1 MHTRR
6 YLRISSLRMRLMFG
20 AAVTVSVFMLA
31 LFPALQ
37 QVFTATLEESIEQR
51 LAADASAL
59 ISAAQIVKGQLH
71 MPEKLPDEEF
81 DILPARQLGFIYGN
95 KGGLLW
101 RSRSSENVTI
111 NYQPKYDGHGH
122 DFVRAKD
129 TQGREFFIY
138 DVEVDLLRGQSA
150 DFSIVTMQPVSDYQS
165 MYDSLRQQL
174 YVWLGLA
181 LLLLLGFLWL
191 GLGWGIRS
199 LRSLSAELDD
209 VENGKRASLSDE
221 HPRELLRL
229 TRSLNRL
236 LDSERQ
242 QSERYR
248 HSLDDL
254 AHSLKTPLAVLQGVG
269 EVLSVQSDS
278 AEQARILQGQV
289 NRMSQQ
295 VSYQLQRASLRKSG
309 LLRYSVKLQPLL
321 ESLLDALGKVY
332 REKRVQVSQVLT
344 AELRVPVEKGA
355 LLELLGNILEN
366 AYRLCVGEIRISA
379 HLTTTHCELIVEDDG
394 PGVPAHQRERILKRG
409 ERLDTQYPGQG
420 IGTAVVKDI
429 IDSYGGQLFVEDSV
443 LGGAQFRIIFP
454 LNQADALSRF

>member
-1 MHTRR
+1 M
-6 YLRISSLRMRLMFG
+6 LG
-20 AAVTVSVFMLA
+20 AVVTVLLFMLA

-37 QVFTATLEESIEQR
+37 KVFTLALEESIEQR

-59 ISAAQIVKGQLH
+59 ISAARISKGQLR

-81 DILPARQLGFIYGN
+81 DILAARQLGFIYDSQGV
-95 KGGLLW
+95 LVW
-101 RSRSSENVTI
+101 RSRSSQQETI
-111 NYQPKYDGHGH
+111 NYQPKYDGHGY
-122 DFVRAKD
+122 DFLRVKD
-129 TQGREFFIY
+129 TEGREFFVY

-150 DFSIVTMQPVSDYQS
+150 AFSIVTMQPVSDYKS

-174 YVWLGLA
+174 YVWLGFA

-199 LRSLSAELDD
+199 LRTLSAELDE
-209 VENGKRASLSDE
+209 VENGTRASLSDE

-236 LDSERQ
+236 LESERQ

-269 EVLSVQSDS
+269 DVMATQPANS
-278 AEQARILQGQV
+278 EQARTLQGQV

-309 LLRYSVKLQPLL
+309 LLRYSVTLKPLVD
-321 ESLLDALGKVY
+321 SLVEALDKVY
-332 REKRVQVSQVLT
+332 RDKRVTVSSDFSID
-344 AELRVPVEKGA
+344 LRIPVEQAA
-355 LLELLGNILEN
+355 LLELLGNLLEN
-366 AYRLCVGEIRISA
+366 AYRLCVSEIRIRA
-379 HLTTTHCELIVEDDG
+379 QVLNNYCELAVEDDG
-394 PGVPAHQRERILKRG
+394 PGVPRHQRERILQRG

-429 IDSYGGQLFVEDSV
+429 IDSYNGQLFVEEST
-443 LGGAQFRIIFP
+443 LGGAQFRIRFP
-454 LNQADALSRF
+454 RH

>member
-1 MHTRR
+1 MQHMHRDKKVT
-6 YLRISSLRMRLMFG
+6 SLRMRLMLG
-20 AAVTVSVFMLA
+20 AAVTVSLFMLA
-31 LFPALQ
+31 LSPALQ
-37 QVFTATLEESIEQR
+37 QVFTQSLEQAIEQR

-59 ISAAQIVKGQLH
+59 ISAARINNGQLQ

-81 DILPARQLGFIYGN
+81 DILPARQLGFIYDD
-95 KGGLLW
+95 KGTVLW
-101 RSRSSENVTI
+101 RSRSSEDVKI

-122 DFVRAKD
+122 EFLRAKD
-129 TQGREFFIY
+129 SEGREFFIY
-138 DVEVDLLRGQSA
+138 DVEVDLLRGKSA
-150 DFSIVTMQPVSDYQS
+150 DFSIVTMQPVSDYQK

-174 YVWLGLA
+174 YVWLGFA

-209 VENGKRASLSDE
+209 VETGKRAALSDE

-236 LDSERQ
+236 LESERQ

-269 EVLSVQSDS
+269 EVLAARPDN
-278 AEQARILQGQV
+278 AEQAGTLLGQV

-295 VSYQLQRASLRKSG
+295 ISYQLQRASLRKSG
-309 LLRYSVKLQPLL
+309 LLRYQVKLQPLL
-321 ESLLDALGKVY
+321 SSLLVALDKVY
-332 REKRVQVSQVLT
+332 RDKNVRVQQDFS
-344 AELRVPVEKGA
+344 AELRVPVEQGA

-366 AYRLCVGEIRISA
+366 AYRLSVSEIRISA
-379 HLTTTHCELIVEDDG
+379 QLTENCCELIVEDDG
-394 PGVPAHQRERILKRG
+394 PGVPRHQRERILQRG

-420 IGTAVVKDI
+420 IGIAVVKDI
-429 IDSYGGQLFVEDSV
+429 IGSYGGEFFVEDSD
-443 LGGAQFRIIFP
+443 LGGAQFRVVFP
-454 LNQADALSRF
+454 LN

>member
-1 MHTRR
+1 MQHMHRDKKVT
-6 YLRISSLRMRLMFG
+6 SLRMRLMLG
-20 AAVTVSVFMLA
+20 AAVTVSLFMLA

-37 QVFTATLEESIEQR
+37 QVFTQSLEQAIEQR

-59 ISAAQIVKGQLH
+59 ISAARINNGQLQ

-81 DILPARQLGFIYGN
+81 DILPARQLGFIYDD
-95 KGGLLW
+95 KGTVLW
-101 RSRSSENVTI
+101 RSRSSEDVKI
-111 NYQPKYDGHGH
+111 NYQPKYDGYGH
-122 DFVRAKD
+122 EFLRAKD
-129 TQGREFFIY
+129 SEGREFFIY
-138 DVEVDLLRGQSA
+138 DVEVDLLRGKSA
-150 DFSIVTMQPVSDYQS
+150 DFSIVTMQPVSDYQK

-174 YVWLGLA
+174 YVWLGFA

-209 VENGKRASLSDE
+209 VETGKRAALSDE

-236 LDSERQ
+236 LESERQ

-269 EVLSVQSDS
+269 EVLAARPDN
-278 AEQARILQGQV
+278 AEQAGTLLGQV

-295 VSYQLQRASLRKSG
+295 ISYQLQRASLRKSG
-309 LLRYSVKLQPLL
+309 LLRYQVKLQPLL
-321 ESLLDALGKVY
+321 SSLLVALDKVY
-332 REKRVQVSQVLT
+332 RDKNVRVQQDFS
-344 AELRVPVEKGA
+344 AELRVPVEQGA

-366 AYRLCVGEIRISA
+366 AYRLSVSEIRISA
-379 HLTTTHCELIVEDDG
+379 QLTENCCELIVEDDG
-394 PGVPAHQRERILKRG
+394 PGVPRHQRERILQRG

-420 IGTAVVKDI
+420 IGIAVVKDI
-429 IDSYGGQLFVEDSV
+429 IGSYGGEFFVEDSD
-443 LGGAQFRIIFP
+443 LGGAQFRVVFP
-454 LNQADALSRF
+454 LN

>member
-1 MHTRR
+1 MQHMHRDKKVT
-6 YLRISSLRMRLMFG
+6 SLRMRLMLG
-20 AAVTVSVFMLA
+20 AAVTVSLFMLA

-37 QVFTATLEESIEQR
+37 QVFTQSLEQAIEQR

-59 ISAAQIVKGQLH
+59 ISAARINNGQLQ

-81 DILPARQLGFIYGN
+81 DILPARQLGFIYDD
-95 KGGLLW
+95 KGTVLW
-101 RSRSSENVTI
+101 RSRSSEDVKI

-122 DFVRAKD
+122 EFLRAKD
-129 TQGREFFIY
+129 SEGREFFIY
-138 DVEVDLLRGQSA
+138 DVEVDLLRGKSA
-150 DFSIVTMQPVSDYQS
+150 DFSIVTMQPVSDYQK

-174 YVWLGLA
+174 YVWLGFA

-209 VENGKRASLSDE
+209 VETGKRAALSDE

-236 LDSERQ
+236 LESERQ

-269 EVLSVQSDS
+269 EVLAARPDN
-278 AEQARILQGQV
+278 AEQAGTLLGQV

-295 VSYQLQRASLRKSG
+295 ISYQLQRASLRKSG
-309 LLRYSVKLQPLL
+309 LLRYQVKLQPLL
-321 ESLLDALGKVY
+321 SSLLVALDKVY
-332 REKRVQVSQVLT
+332 RDKNVRVQQDFS
-344 AELRVPVEKGA
+344 AELRVPVEQGA

-366 AYRLCVGEIRISA
+366 AYRLSVSEIRISA
-379 HLTTTHCELIVEDDG
+379 QLTENCCELIVEDDG
-394 PGVPAHQRERILKRG
+394 PGVPKHQRERILQRG

-420 IGTAVVKDI
+420 IGIAVVKDI
-429 IDSYGGQLFVEDSV
+429 IGSYGGEFFVEDSD
-443 LGGAQFRIIFP
+443 LGGAQFRVVFP
-454 LNQADALSRF
+454 LN

>member
-1 MHTRR
+1 MQHMHRDKKVT
-6 YLRISSLRMRLMFG
+6 SLRMRLMLG
-20 AAVTVSVFMLA
+20 AAVTVSLFMLA

-37 QVFTATLEESIEQR
+37 QVFTQSLEQAIEQR

-59 ISAAQIVKGQLH
+59 ISAARINNGQLQ

-81 DILPARQLGFIYGN
+81 DILPARQLGFIYDD
-95 KGGLLW
+95 KGTVLW
-101 RSRSSENVTI
+101 RSRSSEDVKI

-122 DFVRAKD
+122 EFLRAKD
-129 TQGREFFIY
+129 SEGREFFIY
-138 DVEVDLLRGQSA
+138 DVEVDLLRGKSA
-150 DFSIVTMQPVSDYQS
+150 DFSIVTMQPVSDYQK

-174 YVWLGLA
+174 YVWLGFA

-209 VENGKRASLSDE
+209 VETGKRAALSDE

-236 LDSERQ
+236 LESERQ

-269 EVLSVQSDS
+269 EVLAARPDN
-278 AEQARILQGQV
+278 AEQAGTLLGQI

-295 VSYQLQRASLRKSG
+295 ISYQLQRASLRKSG
-309 LLRYSVKLQPLL
+309 LLRYQVKLQPLL
-321 ESLLDALGKVY
+321 SSLLVALDKVY
-332 REKRVQVSQVLT
+332 RDKNVRVQQDFS
-344 AELRVPVEKGA
+344 AELRVPVEQGA

-366 AYRLCVGEIRISA
+366 AYRLSVSEIRISA
-379 HLTTTHCELIVEDDG
+379 QLTENCCELIVEDDG
-394 PGVPAHQRERILKRG
+394 PGVPRHQRERILQRG

-420 IGTAVVKDI
+420 IGIAVVKDI
-429 IDSYGGQLFVEDSV
+429 IGSYGGEFFVEDSD
-443 LGGAQFRIIFP
+443 LGGAQFRVVFP
-454 LNQADALSRF
+454 LN

>member
-1 MHTRR
+1 MLVRR
-6 YLRISSLRMRLMFG
+6 NKKTSSLRVRLMLG
-20 AAVTVSVFMLA
+20 AAVTVSLFMLA

-37 QVFTATLEESIEQR
+37 RVFTTALEESIEQR

-59 ISAAQIVKGQLH
+59 ISAARISKGKLR

-81 DILPARQLGFIYGN
+81 DILPAQQLGFIYDN
-95 KGGLLW
+95 KGTLLW
-101 RSRSSENVTI
+101 RSRSASDVGI
-111 NYQPKYDGHGH
+111 SYQPKYDGHGH
-122 DFVRAKD
+122 EFRRKKD
-129 TQGREFFIY
+129 REGREFFVY
-138 DVEVDLLRGQSA
+138 DVEVNLLRGQSA
-150 DFSIVTMQPVSDYQS
+150 AFSIVTMQPVSDYQA
-165 MYDSLRQQL
+165 MYDNLRRQL
-174 YVWLGLA
+174 YVWLGFA

-209 VENGKRASLSDE
+209 VETGKRAGLSDE

-236 LDSERQ
+236 LESERQ

-269 EVLSVQSDS
+269 EVISAQPGNSD
-278 AEQARILQGQV
+278 QAGTLQGQV

-295 VSYQLQRASLRKSG
+295 ISYQLQRASLRKSG
-309 LLRYSVKLQPLL
+309 LLRYQVKLKPLL
-321 ESLLDALGKVY
+321 NSLIEALDKVY
-332 REKRVQVSQVLT
+332 RDKRVVVTRNFS
-344 AELRVPVEKGA
+344 AELRVPVEQGA
-355 LLELLGNILEN
+355 LLELLGNVLEN
-366 AYRLCVGEIRISA
+366 AYRLCIKDIRITAQLSE
-379 HLTTTHCELIVEDDG
+379 TECELIVEDDG
-394 PGVPAHQRERILKRG
+394 PGVPKHQRERILKRG

-429 IDSYGGQLFVEDSV
+429 IDSYGGQLFVEDST

-454 LNQADALSRF
+454 LN

>member
-1 MHTRR
+1 MQMGKNNKA
-6 YLRISSLRMRLMFG
+6 LSLRMRLMLG
-20 AAVTVSVFMLA
+20 AAVTVSLFMLA

-37 QVFTATLEESIEQR
+37 QVFTAALEESIEQR

-59 ISAAQIVKGQLH
+59 ISAARITKGKLR

-81 DILPARQLGFIYGN
+81 DILPARQLGFIYDSNGA
-95 KGGLLW
+95 LLW
-101 RSRSSENVTI
+101 KSRSLDYVEI
-111 NYQPKYDGHGH
+111 NYKPKYDGHGH
-122 DFVRAKD
+122 EFLRVKKAD
-129 TQGREFFIY
+129 GREFFVY
-138 DVEVDLLRGQSA
+138 DVEVNLLRGQSA
-150 DFSIVTMQPVSDYQS
+150 AVSVVTMQPVSDYQV
-165 MYDSLRQQL
+165 MYNNLRQQL

-209 VENGKRASLSDE
+209 VETGKRAGLSDE

-236 LDSERQ
+236 LESERQ

-254 AHSLKTPLAVLQGVG
+254 AHSLKTPLTVLQGVA
-269 EVLSVQSDS
+269 EVIS
-278 AEQARILQGQV
+278 AQPGNDDQARTLQGQV
-289 NRMSQQ
+289 KRMSQQ
-295 VSYQLQRASLRKSG
+295 ISYQLQRASLRKSG
-309 LLRYSVKLQPLL
+309 LLRYQVKLKPLL
-321 ESLLDALGKVY
+321 SSLLEALDKVY
-332 REKRVQVSQVLT
+332 RDKQVKVTCNFS
-344 AELRVPVEKGA
+344 AELRVPVERGA

-366 AYRLCVGEIRISA
+366 AYRLCINEIRITAKLSD
-379 HLTTTHCELIVEDDG
+379 TGCELMVEDDG
-394 PGVPAHQRERILKRG
+394 PGVPKHQRERILKRG

-429 IDSYGGQLFVEDSV
+429 IDSYGGQLFVEDSA
-443 LGGAQFRIIFP
+443 LGGAQFRIVFP
-454 LNQADALSRF
+454 LN

>member
-1 MHTRR
+1 MHRDKKVT
-6 YLRISSLRMRLMFG
+6 SLRMRLMLG
-20 AAVTVSVFMLA
+20 AAVTVSLFMLA

-37 QVFTATLEESIEQR
+37 QVFTQSLEQAIEQR

-59 ISAAQIVKGQLH
+59 ISAARINNGQLQ

-81 DILPARQLGFIYGN
+81 DILPARQLGFIYDD
-95 KGGLLW
+95 KGTVLW
-101 RSRSSENVTI
+101 RSRSSEDVKI

-122 DFVRAKD
+122 EFLRAKD
-129 TQGREFFIY
+129 SEGREFFIY
-138 DVEVDLLRGQSA
+138 DVEVDLLRGKNA
-150 DFSIVTMQPVSDYQS
+150 DFSIVTMQPVSDYQK

-174 YVWLGLA
+174 YVWLGFA

-209 VENGKRASLSDE
+209 VETGKRAALSDE

-236 LDSERQ
+236 LESERQ

-269 EVLSVQSDS
+269 EVLAARPDN
-278 AEQARILQGQV
+278 AEQAGTLLGQV

-295 VSYQLQRASLRKSG
+295 ISYQLQRASLRKSG
-309 LLRYSVKLQPLL
+309 LLRYQVKLQPLL
-321 ESLLDALGKVY
+321 SSLLVALDKVY
-332 REKRVQVSQVLT
+332 RDKNVRVQQDFS
-344 AELRVPVEKGA
+344 AELRVPVEQGA

-366 AYRLCVGEIRISA
+366 AYRLSVSEIRISA
-379 HLTTTHCELIVEDDG
+379 QLTENCCELIVEDDG
-394 PGVPAHQRERILKRG
+394 PGVPRHQRERILQRG

-420 IGTAVVKDI
+420 IGIAVVKDI
-429 IDSYGGQLFVEDSV
+429 IGSYGGEFFVEDSD
-443 LGGAQFRIIFP
+443 LGGAQFRVVFP
-454 LNQADALSRF
+454 LN

>member
-1 MHTRR
+1 MHMRKNNKA
-6 YLRISSLRMRLMFG
+6 SSLQVRLMLG

-37 QVFTATLEESIEQR
+37 QVFTSALEESIEQR

-59 ISAAQIVKGQLH
+59 ISAARITQGKLS

-81 DILPARQLGFIYGN
+81 DILPARQMGFIYDN
-95 KGGLLW
+95 KGSLLW
-101 RSRSSENVTI
+101 RSRSSENVKI
-111 NYQPKYDGHGH
+111 NYNPKYDGHGH
-122 DFVRAKD
+122 EFLRALDEEGRKFFV
-129 TQGREFFIY
+129 Y
-138 DVEVDLLRGQSA
+138 DVEVNLLRGQSA
-150 DFSIVTMQPVSDYQS
+150 AFSIVTMQPVSDYQV
-165 MYDSLRQQL
+165 MYDNLRQQL

-209 VENGKRASLSDE
+209 VETGKRAALSDE

-236 LDSERQ
+236 LESERQ

-269 EVLSVQSDS
+269 EVISEQQSN
-278 AEQARILQGQV
+278 AEQARTLQGQV
-289 NRMSQQ
+289 NRMNQQ
-295 VSYQLQRASLRKSG
+295 ISYQLQRASLRKSG
-309 LLRYSVKLQPLL
+309 LLRYQVKLKPLL
-321 ESLLDALGKVY
+321 ASLIEALDKVY
-332 REKRVQVSQVLT
+332 RDKRVVISQDYS
-344 AELRVPVEKGA
+344 AELRVPVEQGA

-366 AYRLCVGEIRISA
+366 AYRLCISEIRITA
-379 HLTTTHCELIVEDDG
+379 RLTETDCELIVEDDG
-394 PGVPAHQRERILKRG
+394 PGVPKHQRERILKRG

-429 IDSYGGQLFVEDSV
+429 IDSYGGQLFVEDST
-443 LGGAQFRIIFP
+443 LGGAQFRVIFP
-454 LNQADALSRF
+454 LN

>member
-1 MHTRR
+1 MQHMHRDKKVT
-6 YLRISSLRMRLMFG
+6 SLRMRLMLG
-20 AAVTVSVFMLA
+20 AAVTVSLFMLA

-37 QVFTATLEESIEQR
+37 QVFTQSLEQAIEQR

-59 ISAAQIVKGQLH
+59 ISAARINNGQLQ

-81 DILPARQLGFIYGN
+81 DILPARQLGFIYDD
-95 KGGLLW
+95 KGTVLW
-101 RSRSSENVTI
+101 RSRSSEDVKI
-111 NYQPKYDGHGH
+111 NYQPKHDGHGH
-122 DFVRAKD
+122 EFLRAKD
-129 TQGREFFIY
+129 SEGREFFIY
-138 DVEVDLLRGQSA
+138 DVEVDLLRGKSA
-150 DFSIVTMQPVSDYQS
+150 DFSIVTMQPVSDYQK

-174 YVWLGLA
+174 YVWLGFA

-209 VENGKRASLSDE
+209 VETGKRAALSDE

-236 LDSERQ
+236 LESERQ

-269 EVLSVQSDS
+269 EVLAARPDN
-278 AEQARILQGQV
+278 AEQAGTLLGQV

-295 VSYQLQRASLRKSG
+295 ISYQLQRASLRKSG
-309 LLRYSVKLQPLL
+309 LLRYQVKLQPLL
-321 ESLLDALGKVY
+321 SSLLVALDKVY
-332 REKRVQVSQVLT
+332 RDKNVRVQQDFS
-344 AELRVPVEKGA
+344 AELRVPVEQGA

-366 AYRLCVGEIRISA
+366 AYRLSVSEIRISA
-379 HLTTTHCELIVEDDG
+379 QLTENCCELIVEDDG
-394 PGVPAHQRERILKRG
+394 PGVPRHQRERILQRG

-420 IGTAVVKDI
+420 IGIAVVKDI
-429 IDSYGGQLFVEDSV
+429 IGSYGGEFFVEDSD
-443 LGGAQFRIIFP
+443 LGGAQFRVVFP
-454 LNQADALSRF
+454 LN

>member
-1 MHTRR
+1 MQHMHRDKKVT
-6 YLRISSLRMRLMFG
+6 SLRMRLMLG
-20 AAVTVSVFMLA
+20 AAVTVSLFMLA

-37 QVFTATLEESIEQR
+37 HVFTQSLEQAIEQR

-59 ISAAQIVKGQLH
+59 ISAARINNGQLQ

-81 DILPARQLGFIYGN
+81 DILPARQLGFIYDD
-95 KGGLLW
+95 KGTVLW
-101 RSRSSENVTI
+101 RSRSSEDVKI

-122 DFVRAKD
+122 EFLRAKD
-129 TQGREFFIY
+129 SEGREFFIY
-138 DVEVDLLRGQSA
+138 DVEVDLLRGKSA
-150 DFSIVTMQPVSDYQS
+150 DFSIVTMQPVSDYQK

-174 YVWLGLA
+174 YVWLGFA

-209 VENGKRASLSDE
+209 VETGKRAALSDE

-236 LDSERQ
+236 LESERQ

-269 EVLSVQSDS
+269 EVLAARPDN
-278 AEQARILQGQV
+278 AEQAGTLLGQV

-295 VSYQLQRASLRKSG
+295 ISYQLQRASLRKSG
-309 LLRYSVKLQPLL
+309 LLRYQVKLQPLL
-321 ESLLDALGKVY
+321 NSLLVALDKVY
-332 REKRVQVSQVLT
+332 RDKNVRVQQDFS
-344 AELRVPVEKGA
+344 AELRVPVEQGA

-366 AYRLCVGEIRISA
+366 AYRLSVSEIRISA
-379 HLTTTHCELIVEDDG
+379 QLTENCCELIVEDDG
-394 PGVPAHQRERILKRG
+394 PGVPRHQRERILQRG

-420 IGTAVVKDI
+420 IGIAVVKDI
-429 IDSYGGQLFVEDSV
+429 IGSYGGEFFVEDSD
-443 LGGAQFRIIFP
+443 LGGAQFRVVFP
-454 LNQADALSRF
+454 LN

>member
-1 MHTRR
+1 MHMRKNNKA
-6 YLRISSLRMRLMFG
+6 SSLRVRLMLG

-37 QVFTATLEESIEQR
+37 QVFTSALEESIEQR

-59 ISAAQIVKGQLH
+59 ISAARITQGILR

-81 DILPARQLGFIYGN
+81 DILPARQLGFIYDN
-95 KGGLLW
+95 KGSLLW
-101 RSRSSENVTI
+101 RSRSSENVKI
-111 NYQPKYDGHGH
+111 DYNPKYDGHGH
-122 DFVRAKD
+122 EFLRAQD
-129 TQGREFFIY
+129 AQGREFFVY
-138 DVEVDLLRGQSA
+138 DVEVNLLRGQSA
-150 DFSIVTMQPVSDYQS
+150 AFSIVTMQPVSDYQV
-165 MYDSLRQQL
+165 MYDNLRQQL

-209 VENGKRASLSDE
+209 VETGKRAALSDE

-236 LDSERQ
+236 LESERQ

-254 AHSLKTPLAVLQGVG
+254 AHSLKTPLAVLQGMG
-269 EVLSVQSDS
+269 EVISAQPSN
-278 AEQARILQGQV
+278 AEQARTLQGQV
-289 NRMSQQ
+289 NRMNQQ
-295 VSYQLQRASLRKSG
+295 ISYQLQRASLRKSG
-309 LLRYSVKLQPLL
+309 LLRYQVKLKPLL
-321 ESLLDALGKVY
+321 ASLIEALDKVY
-332 REKRVQVSQVLT
+332 RDKHVVVKQNYSAQ
-344 AELRVPVEKGA
+344 LRVPVEQGA

-366 AYRLCVGEIRISA
+366 AYRLCISEIRITA
-379 HLTTTHCELIVEDDG
+379 RLTETDCELIVEDDG
-394 PGVPAHQRERILKRG
+394 PGVPKHQRERILKRG

-429 IDSYGGQLFVEDSV
+429 IDSYGGQLFVEDST
-443 LGGAQFRIIFP
+443 LGGAQFRVIFP
-454 LNQADALSRF
+454 LH

>member
-59 ISAAQIVKGQLH
+59 ISAARIVKGQLR

-111 NYQPKYDGHGH
+111 NYQPKYDGYGH
-122 DFVRAKD
+122 DFLRAKD

-174 YVWLGLA
+174 YVWLGLT

-254 AHSLKTPLAVLQGVG
+254 AHSLKTPLAVLQGVA
-269 EVLSVQSDS
+269 EVLSVQPDS

-295 VSYQLQRASLRKSG
+295 ISYQLQRASLRKSG

-332 REKRVQVSQVLT
+332 RDKRVQVSQVFAT
-344 AELRVPVEKGA
+344 ELRVPVEKGA

-366 AYRLCVGEIRISA
+366 AYRLCISEIRISA
-379 HLTTTHCELIVEDDG
+379 HLTSNHCELIVEDDG

-443 LGGAQFRIIFP
+443 LGGAQFRIVFP
-454 LNQADALSRF
+454 LNQTDA

>member
-1 MHTRR
+1 MQHMHRDKKVT
-6 YLRISSLRMRLMFG
+6 SLRMRLMLG
-20 AAVTVSVFMLA
+20 AAVTVSLFMLA

-37 QVFTATLEESIEQR
+37 QVFTQSLEQAIEQR

-59 ISAAQIVKGQLH
+59 ISAARINNGQLQ

-81 DILPARQLGFIYGN
+81 DILPARQLGFIYDD
-95 KGGLLW
+95 KGTVLW
-101 RSRSSENVTI
+101 RSRSSEDVKI

-122 DFVRAKD
+122 EFLRAKD
-129 TQGREFFIY
+129 SEGREFFIY
-138 DVEVDLLRGQSA
+138 DVEVDLLRGKSA
-150 DFSIVTMQPVSDYQS
+150 DFSIVTMQPVSDYQK

-174 YVWLGLA
+174 YVWLGFA

-209 VENGKRASLSDE
+209 VETGKRAALSDE

-236 LDSERQ
+236 LESERQ

-269 EVLSVQSDS
+269 EVLAARPDN
-278 AEQARILQGQV
+278 AEQAGTLLGQV

-295 VSYQLQRASLRKSG
+295 ISYQLQRASLRKSG
-309 LLRYSVKLQPLL
+309 LLRYQVKLQPLL
-321 ESLLDALGKVY
+321 SSLLVALDKVY
-332 REKRVQVSQVLT
+332 RDKNVRVQQNFS
-344 AELRVPVEKGA
+344 AELRVPVEQGA

-366 AYRLCVGEIRISA
+366 AYRLSVSEIRISA
-379 HLTTTHCELIVEDDG
+379 QLTESCCELIVEDDG
-394 PGVPAHQRERILKRG
+394 PGVPKHQRERILQRG

-420 IGTAVVKDI
+420 IGIAVVKDI
-429 IDSYGGQLFVEDSV
+429 IDSYGGEFFVEDSD
-443 LGGAQFRIIFP
+443 LGGAQFRVVFP
-454 LNQADALSRF
+454 LN

>member
-1 MHTRR
+1 MP
-6 YLRISSLRMRLMFG
+6 LQNKNKASSLRMRLMFG
-20 AAVTVSVFMLA
+20 AAFTVSLFMLA

-37 QVFTATLEESIEQR
+37 QVFTSALEQSIEQR

-59 ISAAQIVKGQLH
+59 ISAASVSKGQLR

-81 DILPARQLGFIYGN
+81 DILPARQLGFIYDN
-95 KGGLLW
+95 KGSLLW
-101 RSRSSENVTI
+101 RSRSSKNVNI
-111 NYQPKYDGHGH
+111 NYQPKYDGTQNHE
-122 DFVRAKD
+122 FLRAQD
-129 TQGREFFIY
+129 SEGREFFIY

-150 DFSIVTMQPVSDYQS
+150 YFSIVTMQPVSDYQA
-165 MYDSLRQQL
+165 MYGNLRQQL
-174 YVWLGLA
+174 YVWLCFA

-209 VENGKRASLSDE
+209 VEMGRRASLSDE

-236 LDSERQ
+236 LESERQ

-269 EVLSVQSDS
+269 EVLSTQPSN
-278 AEQARILQGQV
+278 AEQVRTLEGQV

-295 VSYQLQRASLRKSG
+295 ISYQLQRARLRKSG
-309 LLRYSVKLQPLL
+309 LLRYQVKLKPLL
-321 ESLLDALGKVY
+321 DSLLEALDKVY
-332 REKRVQVSQVLT
+332 RDKRVQVTPVFS
-344 AELRVPVEKGA
+344 AELRVPVEQGA

-366 AYRLCVGEIRISA
+366 AYRLCINEIRISA
-379 HLTTTHCELIVEDDG
+379 QLTANGCELMVEDDG
-394 PGVPAHQRERILKRG
+394 PGVPKHQRERILKRG

-454 LNQADALSRF
+454 LN

>member
-1 MHTRR
+1 MHMRKNNKA
-6 YLRISSLRMRLMFG
+6 SSLRVRLMLG

-37 QVFTATLEESIEQR
+37 QVFTSALEESIEQR

-59 ISAAQIVKGQLH
+59 ISAARITQGILR

-81 DILPARQLGFIYGN
+81 DILPARQLGFIYDN
-95 KGGLLW
+95 KGSLLW
-101 RSRSSENVTI
+101 RSRSSENVKI
-111 NYQPKYDGHGH
+111 DYNPKYDGHGH
-122 DFVRAKD
+122 EFLRTQDA
-129 TQGREFFIY
+129 QGREFFVY
-138 DVEVDLLRGQSA
+138 DVEVNLLRGQSA
-150 DFSIVTMQPVSDYQS
+150 AFSIVTMQPVSDYQV
-165 MYDSLRQQL
+165 MYDNLRQQL

-209 VENGKRASLSDE
+209 VETGKRAALSDE

-236 LDSERQ
+236 LESERQ

-254 AHSLKTPLAVLQGVG
+254 AHSLKTPLAVLQGMG
-269 EVLSVQSDS
+269 EVISAQPSN
-278 AEQARILQGQV
+278 AEQARTLQGQV
-289 NRMSQQ
+289 NRMNQQ
-295 VSYQLQRASLRKSG
+295 ISYQLQRASLRKSG
-309 LLRYSVKLQPLL
+309 LLRYQVKLKPLL
-321 ESLLDALGKVY
+321 ASLIEALDKVY
-332 REKRVQVSQVLT
+332 RDKHVVVKQNYSAQ
-344 AELRVPVEKGA
+344 LRVPVEQGA

-366 AYRLCVGEIRISA
+366 AYRLCISEIRITA
-379 HLTTTHCELIVEDDG
+379 RLTETDCELIVEDDG
-394 PGVPAHQRERILKRG
+394 PGVPKHQRERILKRG

-429 IDSYGGQLFVEDSV
+429 IDSYGGQLFVEDST
-443 LGGAQFRIIFP
+443 LGGAQFRVIFP
-454 LNQADALSRF
+454 LH